1 MNKTVVL
8 VAEDNA
14 DARDLLSV
22 LLEGEGFVVV
32 TANDGEKALQLL
44 DEIRPDVIVTD
55 LLLPLVGGGEL
66 IRYVRKRADLADVP
80 IVVTSAY
87 GRHYEAEAL
96 EAGATVVMQKPINA
110 DQLISTIRSRQ
121 HSQLPQA

>member
-22 LLEGEGFVVV
+22 LLEEEGFVVV

-55 LLLPLVGGGEL
+55 LLLPLVGGGDL

-87 GRHYEAEAL
+87 GRHYETEAL
-96 EAGATVVMQKPINA
+96 AAGATVVMQKPINT
-110 DQLISTIRSRQ
+110 DQLISTIKNRHS
-121 HSQLPQA
+121 SQLPQA